1 MNLHL
6 LLPPIVGAIIGW
18 FTNYITIKLLFRPHI
33 PVDLFGY
40 RLQGIIPK
48 RRKDIA
54 RSIAHTIEKE
64 LLSSEEI
71 ATSLDGLDWKGEV
84 EKTVEEAV
92 EHRFSSKLRALPVIG
107 LVADNIKYHVKY
119 LVTKEILTQI
129 DRKKDLLASKL
140 KEKVDIKKHVVAKI
154 DSLDL
159 ERFEGLLTAFIST
172 ELRHLAWL
180 GAAVGFVIGVGQ
192 YFFQYYYWQ

>member
-6 LLPPIVGAIIGW
+6 LLPPVAGAIIGW
-18 FTNYITIKLLFRPHI
+18 FTNYVTIKLLFRPHI

-40 RLQGIIPK
+40 SLQGIIPK

-54 RSIAHTIEKE
+54 HSIAHTIENE

-71 ATSLDGLDWKGEV
+71 ATSLNGLDWTGEV
-84 EKTVEEAV
+84 EKTVEEVV
-92 EHRFSSKLRALPVIG
+92 EHRFSSKLSGLPVIG

-129 DRKKDLLASKL
+129 DKKKDLLASKL

-154 DSLDL
+154 DNLDL
-159 ERFEGLLTAFIST
+159 ERFEGLLTAFISN

-180 GAAVGFVIGVGQ
+180 GAAIGFAIGVGQ
-192 YFFQYYYWQ
+192 SFLQYYYWR

>member
-18 FTNYITIKLLFRPHI
+18 FTNYVTIKLLFRPHI

-40 RLQGIIPK
+40 SLQGIIPK

-54 RSIAHTIEKE
+54 RSIAHTIENE

-71 ATSLDGLDWKGEV
+71 ATSLNGLDWKAEV

-92 EHRFSSKLRALPVIG
+92 EHRFSNRLSGLPVIG

-129 DRKKDLLASKL
+129 HKKKDLLASKL
-140 KEKVDIKKHVVAKI
+140 KEQVDIKKHVVAKI
-154 DSLDL
+154 DKLDL
-159 ERFEGLLTAFIST
+159 KRFEGLLTAFISN

-180 GAAVGFVIGVGQ
+180 GAAIGFVIGAGQ
-192 YFFQYYYWQ
+192 SFLQYYWQ